1 MPDPAVLD
9 LLMADTVTISQGN
22 TFAAT
27 FTWTPGAT
35 GPANLTATTLTSSFE
50 DKCGHVYELDI
61 TKALDGLS
69 FVVSYA
75 GSTADWS
82 LGLGRWDI
90 KFVFPGTPSTVS
102 RTEIFRV
109 QVIESVTE

>member
-1 MPDPAVLD
+1 
-9 LLMADTVTISQGN
+9 MADTVTISQGN
-22 TFAAT
+22 TFACN
-27 FTWTPGAT
+27 FVWTPGTT
-35 GPANLTATTLTSSFE
+35 GPANLLTTTLSSSFE
-50 DKCGHVYELDI
+50 DKCGRVYDFTI

-69 FVVSYA
+69 FNVTYD

-90 KFVFPGTPSTVS
+90 KFVFPGSPTTTS

-109 QVIESVTE
+109 QVIESVTA

>member
-1 MPDPAVLD
+1 
-9 LLMADTVTISQGN
+9 MADTVTISQGN
-22 TFAAT
+22 TFACN
-27 FTWTPGAT
+27 FVWTPGTT
-35 GPANLTATTLTSSFE
+35 GPANLTATTLSSSFE
-50 DKCGHVYELDI
+50 DKCGNVYEFVI

-69 FVVSYA
+69 FNVTYT
-75 GSTADWS
+75 GDTANWA

-90 KFVFPGTPSTVS
+90 KFVFPGSPATTS